1 MPREYYFGNRPDQS
15 GSLSRKILMFV
26 YLGVMI
32 AAVVIFA
39 SISLYNTQVTSR
51 LSAFQNSI
59 EAHDYVTALDTYRD
73 IQEKILTKDPNDL
86 QGIEREKSVLYEMEQ
101 IVFSRCDNILERI
114 RKEKYSPNADD
125 RAFLEQ
131 MGELTGARLTVWLNQ
146 ICEDFLLGKIEKPT
160 ITFVLNQVSDYQ
172 NVTAAAK
179 PLVNELDLIEQSRG
193 DILDAEDY
201 FASKSYILAAEIYED
216 MIGRTKGFVNEYAQR
231 RLQNCEK
238 EMYDPI
244 MEECDHLLKTFRY
257 YTAEEI
263 LSDMARIF
271 PDDQK
276 VQAKL
281 LEATSNTSLV
291 VEYTGSV
298 EVVCVKPLIIDPGQ
312 AFSGDQAI
320 KADSIKLTSGE
331 FQRILEQ
338 LYEKDYILV
347 DVRSMTDRTN
357 LFSVEQQ
364 TLQLPEGKKPVVI
377 ILEDVNYSA
386 YLKGM
391 GACSRLVLDENRNVA
406 GEYQNASGQT
416 VVSRDAEAIGILD
429 SFVEMHP
436 DFSFD
441 GAKGIV
447 SFSGY
452 ETIMGYV
459 TDKDQLDDRNAALTA
474 NGFAQVNLSSEE
486 IQQNREMVSTIIDV
500 LEDTGWIFASSTY
513 GFINANN
520 CEMDVIQN
528 DTEKWMTQIGS
539 LLGDVEIL
547 VYPNGDFIKGSDPR
561 CVYLKESGFRIFFGM
576 GPSAY
581 YTFGSNYLYLDRI
594 MLNGE
599 TIRKND
605 FSRLF
610 SLSYVYDPQRP
621 VGIP

>member
-486 IQQNREMVSTIIDV
+486 IQQNREMVSTILDV

>member
-1 MPREYYFGNRPDQS
+1 
-15 GSLSRKILMFV
+15 MFV

-474 NGFAQVNLSSEE
+474 NGFAQVNLSLKHS
-486 IQQNREMVSTIIDV
+486 R
-500 LEDTGWIFASSTY
+500 
-513 GFINANN
+513 
-520 CEMDVIQN
+520 
-528 DTEKWMTQIGS
+528 IG
-539 LLGDVEIL
+539 
-547 VYPNGDFIKGSDPR
+547 R
-561 CVYLKESGFRIFFGM
+561 WFRR
-576 GPSAY
+576 S
-581 YTFGSNYLYLDRI
+581 
-594 MLNGE
+594 
-599 TIRKND
+599 
-605 FSRLF
+605 
-610 SLSYVYDPQRP
+610 
-621 VGIP
+621 